1 MHTGPAWVGK
11 EYSEM
16 CVLWRRGEMGIC
28 VKETERGR
36 AERREKKRQTDR
48 LEDIFIRSE
57 LFLAITMFPALG
69 LTVIP
74 GECQHP

>member
-1 MHTGPAWVGK
+1 
-11 EYSEM
+11 
-16 CVLWRRGEMGIC
+16 MGIC